1 MAQPILTRNLK
12 VIDITSG
19 VTTSSS
25 LVDVSDCTALAVQA
39 VWSGTA
45 PSGTVTIEASLDGTN
60 FSTYGASSISVTGA
74 SGNGVVSSG
83 PIGFPFVRATFT
95 YTSGTVAS
103 LKVYL
108 SSKQTG

>member
-1 MAQPILTRNLK
+1 MAQPILTRNSK

-25 LVDVSDCTALAVQA
+25 LVDVSDCTALAIQA
-39 VWSGTA
+39 VWSGTS
-45 PSGTVTIEASLDGTN
+45 PSGTVTIEASLDGVN

-74 SGNGVVSSG
+74 SGSGVVNSG

>member
-1 MAQPILTRNLK
+1 MSQPILTRNLK
-12 VIDITSG
+12 VIDDAPTG
-19 VTTSSS
+19 NLSSD
-25 LVDVSDCTALAVQA
+25 LIDVSDCTAIAVQA
-39 VWSGTA
+39 VWSGTS
-45 PSGTVTIEASLDGTN
+45 PVGTVAIEASLDGVN
-60 FSTYGASSISVTGA
+60 FSTYGASSISVSGA
-74 SGNGVVSSG
+74 SGSGVVSSG

>member
-12 VIDITSG
+12 VID
-19 VTTSSS
+19 TTLSSSISSS
-25 LVDVSDCTALAVQA
+25 LVDVSDCTALAIQA
-39 VWSGTA
+39 VWSGTS
-45 PSGTVTIEASLDGTN
+45 PVGTVTIEASLDGVN
-60 FSTYGASSISVTGA
+60 FSTYGASSISVSGA
-74 SGNGVVSSG
+74 SGSGVVSSG